1 MQTPSNIPDRTPSPS
16 PHGESPARAF
26 TLRALVLGVIVTTII
41 NLWLH
46 HAELTLSGRGHS
58 AISNTSIPLGAF
70 DVLFALAAVNL
81 LVGFAAPSLRLR
93 RGELITIY
101 TMSAVST
108 VLSSSGGLH
117 FLLPAL
123 TSPFFFATRENRWAE
138 LFHPYIPD
146 WMAVKD
152 RNALTGFYYGN
163 REVDWG
169 AWLAPLASW
178 LGFLTVFAFS
188 TLCLSLILRRLWVD
202 NEKLPFPTVTLPLE
216 LTREGVPLFRNRL
229 FWAGLALT
237 LGLQVLNTL
246 SWNIP
251 QVPSLNT
258 RGIRLENWQLSPP
271 WDSIASTQLSVFGFA
286 VGIGY
291 LLSTEVAFSCWF
303 FFLIT
308 RAEIVWGKMSGWSL
322 GAAQGALSAFPWIG
336 HQGAGAYLGITL
348 ALLWMGRRYFASVWR
363 CAIGRPPKGFE
374 DEARVYRFALA
385 GFAASLAAM
394 AAFCIAGGIQPRTA
408 VVFLLLTLTYLI
420 AATRTRA
427 ETGNVWPTGPDVDA
441 YSLMYTVAGTR
452 IFSPADLTVLLFVR
466 SATAAQDFRGACMP
480 HQLDALKMGPE
491 GGLRVGQVALA
502 LMLATVLG
510 VVISAIIVVTLFTH
524 LGAVARIDAWRGL
537 AGLRAFDAASTLMHT
552 PRDPDPAGTAAVGFG
567 MLTVFALMAARV
579 QWVWW
584 PFHPLGYAMA
594 NTPPMNSAWVSMLV
608 AWAAK
613 VIIVRTGGMR
623 LYRQA
628 LPFFLGLI
636 AGDFLGGGSTT
647 LAAIL
652 FGTNAYPANW

>member
-1 MQTPSNIPDRTPSPS
+1 VGN
-16 PHGESPARAF
+16 RAGSRSQEGNEG
-26 TLRALVLGVIVTTII
+26 TAETEQSRALTVRALVIGLAVTTLI
-41 NLWLH
+41 NFWLH
-46 HAELTLSGRGHS
+46 NAELTLAGKGHT

-70 DVLFALAAVNL
+70 DMLFALAAINL
-81 LVGFAAPSLRLR
+81 FLRFTAPSLKLQ
-93 RGELITIY
+93 RGELIVIY

-123 TSPFFFATRENRWAE
+123 TSAFFFATRENRWAE

-152 RNALTGFYYGN
+152 KGALTGFYYGN
-163 REVDWG
+163 REVDWA
-169 AWLAPLASW
+169 AWVVPLASW
-178 LGFLTVFAFS
+178 IGFLTVFAFS
-188 TLCLSLILRRLWVD
+188 TLCMVMILRRLWVD

-216 LTREGVPLFRNRL
+216 MTRDGAPLFSTHA
-229 FWAGLALT
+229 FWAGLAVT

-258 RGIRLENWQLSPP
+258 RGLSLAGWQLSPP
-271 WDSIASTQLSVFGFA
+271 WDSIAATQISIFGFA
-286 VGIGY
+286 VGIGF

-303 FFLIT
+303 FFLLT

-322 GAAQGALSAFPWIG
+322 GGAEGSLSAFPWIG

-363 CAIGRPPKGFE
+363 SAIGRPPAGYE
-374 DEARVYRFALA
+374 DEATTYRFALI
-385 GFAASLAAM
+385 GLVVSFAAM
-394 AAFCIAGGIQPRTA
+394 AAFCVAGGIRPQTA
-408 VVFLLLTLTYLI
+408 VVFLLLTLAYLV

-427 ETGNVWPTGPDVDA
+427 ETGNAWPTGPDVDA
-441 YSLMYTVAGTR
+441 YSLMTTVGGSR

-491 GGLRVGQVALA
+491 GGLRARQIAFA

-510 VVISAIIVVTLFTH
+510 VIISAIIAVTLFTS
-524 LGAVARIDAWRGL
+524 LGGVAKIDAWRGL
-537 AGLRAFDAASTLMHT
+537 AGMRAFDAASALMVA
-552 PRDPDPAGTAAVGFG
+552 PRSPDPAGTAAVGVG
-567 MLTVFALMAARV
+567 MLTVFALMAARM

-584 PFHPLGYAMA
+584 PLHPIGYAMA
-594 NTPPMNSAWVSMLV
+594 NTPTMNYAWVSMFV

-613 VIIVRTGGMR
+613 VLIVRAGGMR
-623 LYRQA
+623 LYRRA

-636 AGDFLGGGSTT
+636 AGDFLGGGLTT

>member
-1 MQTPSNIPDRTPSPS
+1 
-16 PHGESPARAF
+16 
-26 TLRALVLGVIVTTII
+26 
-41 NLWLH
+41 
-46 HAELTLSGRGHS
+46 
-58 AISNTSIPLGAF
+58 
-70 DVLFALAAVNL
+70 
-81 LVGFAAPSLRLR
+81 
-93 RGELITIY
+93 
-101 TMSAVST
+101 
-108 VLSSSGGLH
+108 
-117 FLLPAL
+117 
-123 TSPFFFATRENRWAE
+123 
-138 LFHPYIPD
+138 
-146 WMAVKD
+146 
-152 RNALTGFYYGN
+152 
-163 REVDWG
+163 VDWA

-188 TLCLSLILRRLWVD
+188 TLCVTLILRRLWVD

-251 QVPSLNT
+251 QVPSINT
-258 RGIRLENWQLSPP
+258 RGIRLSDWQLSPP
-271 WDSIASTQLSVFGFA
+271 WDSLASTQLSVFGFA

-322 GAAQGALSAFPWIG
+322 GASEGALSAFPWIG

-363 CAIGRPPKGFE
+363 SAIGRPPEGFE
-374 DEARVYRFALA
+374 DEARVYRFAVAGLA
-385 GFAASLAAM
+385 LSLVAM
-394 AAFCIAGGIQPRTA
+394 AAFCIVGGIQPRTA
-408 VVFLLLTLTYLI
+408 AVFLLLTIAYLI

-427 ETGNVWPTGPDVDA
+427 ETGNAWPTGPDVDA
-441 YSLMYTVAGTR
+441 YSLMTTVGGTR

-491 GGLRVGQVALA
+491 GGLRVSQVAFA

-510 VVISAIIVVTLFTH
+510 VIISAVIAVTLFTN

-537 AGLRAFDAASTLMHT
+537 AGLRAFDAASSLMLA
-552 PRDPDPAGTAAVGFG
+552 PRDPDPAGAAAVGFG

-584 PFHPLGYAMA
+584 PFHPIGYAMA
-594 NTPPMNSAWVSMLV
+594 NTPTMNYAWVSMLV